1 VTSTPALTSSA
12 LTSSW
17 WSPPLVRWLSMMLTS
32 APSVVQVDAAG
43 QHAERATAAA
53 AAIKVPNMRDV
64 MTSSLA

>member
-1 VTSTPALTSSA
+1 
-12 LTSSW
+12 
-17 WSPPLVRWLSMMLTS
+17 MMLTS